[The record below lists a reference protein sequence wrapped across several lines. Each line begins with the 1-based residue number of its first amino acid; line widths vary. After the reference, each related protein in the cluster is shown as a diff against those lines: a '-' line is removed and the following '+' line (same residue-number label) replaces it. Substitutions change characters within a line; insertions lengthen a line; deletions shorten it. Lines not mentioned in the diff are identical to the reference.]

1 MGPPEISLL
10 PSERDVI
17 GPKEEAIPVAE
28 MLRFPE
34 GYKRA
39 TKTPGVGHRAGQAR
53 VKAR

>member
-1 MGPPEISLL
+1 MS
-10 PSERDVI
+10 S

-34 GYKRA
+34 GDEKGHEDA
-39 TKTPGVGHRAGQAR
+39 GVGHRAGQAR

>member
-39 TKTPGVGHRAGQAR
+39 TKTPAWATVQAR
-53 VKAR
+53 LV